1 MSGCARLE
9 FENGKMT
16 SFSLLPVYLNFD
28 RKDDMNGLPT
38 VAEGKEAEEIRDILN
53 ELSAPF
59 GVQLKLENGL
69 LVLK

>member
-38 VAEGKEAEEIRDILN
+38 VAEGKEAEEILDILN

-59 GVQLKLENGL
+59 GVLLKLENGL